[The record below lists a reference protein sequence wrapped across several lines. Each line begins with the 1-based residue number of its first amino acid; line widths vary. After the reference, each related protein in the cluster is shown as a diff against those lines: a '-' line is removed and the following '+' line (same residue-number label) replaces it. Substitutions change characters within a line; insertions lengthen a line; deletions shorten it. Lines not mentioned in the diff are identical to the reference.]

1 MAGDGYFSSRYFPN
15 GYFGNFFGGSGSG
28 SSTLSGTSA
37 GLATALGVASGVG
50 TLQGSAAGLASV
62 TGALTA
68 SVSPAALTAFQPN
81 AFQVDA
87 FQIAVEVMAT
97 AIAYQEST
105 RPAKGAKA
113 RRKRRKDEESED
125 EVEDEIAKARREGRL
140 RKIMPNDFDGGSDRP
155 IFVSE
160 EAHAEAQAKEK
171 RRKARAAK
179 KAVEAKPEA
188 APVPASSDLIQRL
201 GALSVSDASAA
212 LIAAICKVSDMEKA
226 AHLRALEAEAAEDDD
241 MEALLLMMEF

>member
-1 MAGDGYFSSRYFPN
+1 MTAGDGYFGNKYFPSGYFPD
-15 GYFGNFFGGSGSG
+15 GYFGAQENAAPGSIFGTASGIATTSASIHALLNVAG
-28 SSTLSGTSA
+28 SSS
-37 GLATALGVASGVG
+37 
-50 TLQGSAAGLASV
+50 GLASV
-62 TGALTA
+62 SGALTS
-68 SVSPAALTAFQPN
+68 SVSTAAI
-81 AFQVDA
+81 
-87 FQIAVEVMAT
+87 IALHE
-97 AIAYQEST
+97 T

-113 RRKRRKDEESED
+113 RRQRRKDEEYEN
-125 EVEDEIAKARREGRL
+125 EVEDEIARARREGRL

-160 EAHAEAQAKEK
+160 ESHAEAQAKEK
-171 RRKARAAK
+171 RRKARAAR

-201 GALSVSDASAA
+201 GALSVSDASDA